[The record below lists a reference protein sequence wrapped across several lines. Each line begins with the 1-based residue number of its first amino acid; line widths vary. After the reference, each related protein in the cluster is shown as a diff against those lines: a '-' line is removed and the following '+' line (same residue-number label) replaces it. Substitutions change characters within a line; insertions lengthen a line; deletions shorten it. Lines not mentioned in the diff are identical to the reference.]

1 MQPGGLKMVQRKRI
15 RMRGINNMVYILVAI
30 IAFLCWFVC
39 VGIAKFID
47 LLNKNQDWYI
57 KLGADLEEDN

>member
-15 RMRGINNMVYILVAI
+15 RMRGINKMVYILVAI
-30 IAFLCWFVC
+30 IAVLCWFVC
-39 VGIAKFID
+39 AGIAKFID

>member
-15 RMRGINNMVYILVAI
+15 RIRGINNMVYVLVAI
-30 IAFLCWFVC
+30 IAVLCWFVC

>member
-1 MQPGGLKMVQRKRI
+1 MVQIKRI

-30 IAFLCWFVC
+30 IAVLCWFVC

>member
-1 MQPGGLKMVQRKRI
+1 MQHGGLKMVQRKRI

-30 IAFLCWFVC
+30 IAVLCWFVC

>member
-1 MQPGGLKMVQRKRI
+1 
-15 RMRGINNMVYILVAI
+15 MVYVLVAI
-30 IAFLCWFVC
+30 IAVLCWFVC

-57 KLGADLEEDN
+57 KFGADLEEDN

>member
-15 RMRGINNMVYILVAI
+15 GIRGINNMVYILVAI
-30 IAFLCWFVC
+30 IAVLCWFVC

-57 KLGADLEEDN
+57 KLGADIEDN

>member
-15 RMRGINNMVYILVAI
+15 RIRGINNMVYILVAS
-30 IAFLCWFVC
+30 IAVLCWFIC

-57 KLGADLEEDN
+57 KLGADLEEDR

>member
-15 RMRGINNMVYILVAI
+15 RIRGINNMVYVLVAI
-30 IAFLCWFVC
+30 IAVLCWFVC

-57 KLGADLEEDN
+57 KLGADLEEDK

>member
-15 RMRGINNMVYILVAI
+15 RIRGINNMVYILVAI
-30 IAFLCWFVC
+30 IAVLCWFVC

>member
-30 IAFLCWFVC
+30 IAVLCWFVC

>member
-1 MQPGGLKMVQRKRI
+1 MQPGGLKMVQIKRI

-30 IAFLCWFVC
+30 IAVLCLFVC

>member
-30 IAFLCWFVC
+30 IAVLCWFVC

-57 KLGADLEEDN
+57 KLGADIEEDN

>member
-15 RMRGINNMVYILVAI
+15 RIRGINNMVYILVAI
-30 IAFLCWFVC
+30 IAVLCWFVC

-57 KLGADLEEDN
+57 KLGADLEEDK

>member
-15 RMRGINNMVYILVAI
+15 RIRGINNMVYILVAI
-30 IAFLCWFVC
+30 IAVLCWFLC

>member
-15 RMRGINNMVYILVAI
+15 RMRGINKMVYILVAI
-30 IAFLCWFVC
+30 IAVLCWFVC

>member
-15 RMRGINNMVYILVAI
+15 RIRGINNMVYILVAI
-30 IAFLCWFVC
+30 IALLCWFVC

>member
-15 RMRGINNMVYILVAI
+15 RIRGINNMVYILVAI
-30 IAFLCWFVC
+30 IAVLCWFVC
-39 VGIAKFID
+39 VGVAKFID

>member
-30 IAFLCWFVC
+30 IAVLCWFVC
-39 VGIAKFID
+39 VGMAKFID

>member
-1 MQPGGLKMVQRKRI
+1 MQPGGLKMVQIKRI

-30 IAFLCWFVC
+30 IAVLCWFVC

>member
-1 MQPGGLKMVQRKRI
+1 MPPGGLKMVQRKRI
-15 RMRGINNMVYILVAI
+15 RIRGINNMVYILVAI
-30 IAFLCWFVC
+30 IAVLCWFVC